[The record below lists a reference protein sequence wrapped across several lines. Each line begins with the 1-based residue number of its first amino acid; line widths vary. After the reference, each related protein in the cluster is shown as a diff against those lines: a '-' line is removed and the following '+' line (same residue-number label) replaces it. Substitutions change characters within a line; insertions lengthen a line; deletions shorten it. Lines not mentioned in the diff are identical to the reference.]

1 MEMYHSNP
9 LTGKIMYEL
18 VEEASKVLRFPT
30 EKYDFDA
37 ENAIENAK
45 ELESKLIECMEQN
58 RGMGLSANQV
68 GINAQIFVMETAD
81 KGSVGFFNPEI
92 VRASVETD
100 NMKEGCLSFPDMYV
114 MIKRSKVIELKYQ
127 DSEGKE
133 HSLTL
138 EGMAARCIQHE
149 CDHLNGIIFLQ
160 RASRLKIERA
170 LKVRAKER
178 TKRIE
183 YEKRLAYARAIQ
195 ELQSEKDS
203 SDDNDGRSEHNNRLL
218 QDTPASA

>member
-1 MEMYHSNP
+1 
-9 LTGKIMYEL
+9 MYEL

-30 EKYDFDA
+30 EKYDFSVKDA
-37 ENAIENAK
+37 VKNAK
-45 ELESKLIECMEQN
+45 VLEEKLIECMETN

-68 GINAQIFVMETAD
+68 GVNAQVFVMGTQD

-92 VRASVETD
+92 IRASVEAD

-114 MIKRSKVIELKYQ
+114 MIKRSKVVELKYQ
-127 DSEGKE
+127 DSDGEE
-133 HSLTL
+133 HTLTL
-138 EGMAARCIQHE
+138 EGMASRCVQHE

-170 LKVRAKER
+170 LKVRPKER

-183 YEKRLAYARAIQ
+183 YEKRMAYARAIQ
-195 ELQSEKDS
+195 ELQSKES
-203 SDDNDGRSEHNNRLL
+203 STDGIGRGDEVSNKLL
-218 QDTPASA
+218 QDSPTPA